1 MGWKRALGFSAFIG
15 NRRMLAE
22 AQEEKEECLIA
33 IRDKH
38 TDWKDM
44 QAHLPK
50 VERDIAKY
58 QAKVDAED

>member
-1 MGWKRALGFSAFIG
+1 
-15 NRRMLAE
+15 MLAE

-38 TDWKDM
+38 TDWKEM

-50 VERDIAKY
+50 VERDIVKY